1 MHTGFRVRLPPG
13 RMAFWFSGS
22 HLVNRS
28 VSSLVARKK
37 FILIHHPSST
47 TLCAYEEASNG
58 MRAVRIG
65 FEWE

>member
-1 MHTGFRVRLPPG
+1 
-13 RMAFWFSGS
+13 MAFWFSGS